1 MSLTPEQL
9 EVIGNRQRTIF
20 VEAGAG
26 TGKTTL
32 LVECYLVGLLDDG
45 LPPEQLPTVTFTRKA
60 AGEMR
65 ERIRKALLDRGES
78 SLARRV
84 QDAPIGTIDSFAAR
98 ILRDN
103 ALEAG
108 LDPAF
113 GILEEERA
121 AMLRRQ
127 AFRDVWE
134 RHICS
139 LDDERL
145 TGLSPFQK
153 EIEGGIIPL
162 YERLRGVGREE
173 PRLRLPS
180 APASGPAED
189 ALRGAL
195 RAFLDAGIDRSKASA
210 RMRENLDKAEA
221 CCEWLDRSAS
231 HAPEQRIAEL
241 RRFRPNAGCGNAE
254 QKALIKAVQ
263 AEGGQLHAVLGEQ
276 LLAPLAGEV
285 DELLAALHCEYRK
298 RKKALGVLDF
308 LDLTLEARSLLE
320 RGIGGLE
327 PGSRLIVDEFQDTN
341 DLQCAF
347 FDALGAEAIL
357 TVGDQFQSIYG
368 FRNADVEV
376 FRDRKRDTPAD
387 SVFSLSTNFRS
398 RQPVLDVVNRVFR
411 DEGVLGSE
419 LLELTSGREPG
430 EPRPGRI
437 EPRGS
442 LEPAVELVILEKV
455 GQDWREQEARASA
468 ECVEQM
474 VRMEGWRQRDVVM
487 LFHSTRGIDTYAD
500 ELEKRGLDAYVV
512 GGRNYYAS
520 EEVGDVLSILSLLIN
535 PHDDLALLTVLRSP
549 FVRVADDVLYLLR
562 EKAGLRRSAGRR
574 PFLWTALLAVAQGQE
589 LPGATEAEV
598 ASLRDLVSGVSE
610 LRGRLGTPGLGGFIE
625 QVLNR
630 FDYDLAVLRAPQGR
644 RRFANLRKLMR
655 LADEFESVEGP
666 DPASLVAY
674 LRERGELAA
683 KEGNAAI
690 LAEGEDVVRLMTIHQ
705 AKGLEFPVVLVVGL
719 GSEGGGRGGAAMHV
733 GFRGEVGFRFKLEE
747 GPGSPTVDYGPVDE
761 IIEEASRREAG
772 ELLRKAYVAFTRAEE
787 RLVLVGTRGIT
798 GTPLLHYLQGLF
810 DLPSASDLEAPG
822 LRAGPGAT
830 AAADGREPS
839 KEVIAEGDGFYPWES
854 IDLRVRPVAAVPGGA
869 AEDPPPRP
877 VHAPAARGSA
887 APKPP
892 TFVDRL
898 APGAPVKSVSFSS
911 LSLYLACP
919 RRYFLESVL
928 GLGEFD
934 APGGGAAERAAA
946 EAYPEGDDGSGGR
959 GLRGTPGTDEAGG
972 ASGREV
978 GLVVHQ
984 MLEEA
989 ALAGAEPGEAALA
1002 HLAARALA
1010 WQGLMGEPRIAQ
1022 TGVRLARAFWRSP
1035 VATHPGLAAGRKE
1048 VPFVFAHRGF
1058 LVRGV
1063 FDLLLEEAPGWHLVD
1078 YKTNRLGEGGRV
1090 EAVKHYRLQAAIYAL
1105 AALQAGKEPVRVSFL
1120 FLEQPDELVTH
1131 EFAASDRGA
1140 LEEELSA
1147 ALEGIENGDFAARE
1161 DRCDWCSVQGLCGPL
1176 GVDGPGSR
1184 VGGNIAARGA

>member
-9 EVIGNRQRTIF
+9 KVIANRQRTIF

-32 LVECYLVGLLDDG
+32 LVECYLSGLLDDG
-45 LPPEQLPTVTFTRKA
+45 LTPEQLPTVTFTRKA

-65 ERIRKALLDRGES
+65 ERIRRALLDRGAS

-121 AMLRRQ
+121 AMLVRQ

-134 RHICS
+134 RHICA

-145 TGLSPFQK
+145 TGLSRFQK
-153 EIEGGIIPL
+153 EVEGGVISL
-162 YERLRGVGREE
+162 YARLRGAGRED
-173 PRLRLPS
+173 PRLRLPVT
-180 APASGPAED
+180 PASGPAEN

-195 RAFLDAGIDRSKASA
+195 RALLDAGIDRVKASA
-210 RMRENLDKAEA
+210 RMLENLDKAEA
-221 CCEWLDRSAS
+221 CVEWLDRSAS
-231 HAPEQRIAEL
+231 HAPEQRIVEL

-263 AEGGQLHAVLGEQ
+263 EESERLHAVLGEQ

-285 DELLAALHCEYRK
+285 DELLAALHSEYVK
-298 RKKALGVLDF
+298 RKKDLGVLDF

-320 RGIGGLE
+320 RGLGGLE

-376 FRDRKRDTPAD
+376 FRDRKRETPAD
-387 SVFSLSTNFRS
+387 SVFTLSTNFRS
-398 RQPVLDVVNRVFR
+398 RQRVLDVVNWVFR
-411 DEGVLGSE
+411 DEAILGPE

-430 EPRPGRI
+430 EPRPGRT

-442 LEPAVELVILEKV
+442 LGPAAELVVLEKEA
-455 GQDWREQEARASA
+455 GADWREQEARASA
-468 ECVEQM
+468 ECVARL
-474 VRMEGWRQRDVVM
+474 VRAEGWKQRDVVM

-549 FVRVADDVLYLLR
+549 FVGVADDVLYLLR
-562 EKAGLRRSAGRR
+562 EKAGRRRSAGRR
-574 PFLWTALLAVAQGQE
+574 PFLWTALLAVAKGQE
-589 LPGATEAEV
+589 LPGATEDEV
-598 ASLRDLVSGVSE
+598 ASLRDLVAGVFE

-690 LAEGEDVVRLMTIHQ
+690 LAEGENVVRLMTIHQ

-719 GSEGGGRGGAAMHV
+719 GSEGGGRGGAGVHV
-733 GFRGEVGFRFKLEE
+733 GLRGQVGFRFKLEE
-747 GPGSPTVDYGPVDE
+747 GPGSPTVDYGPVE
-761 IIEEASRREAG
+761 ETIEEASRREGG

-798 GTPLLHYLQGLF
+798 GTALLHYLEGLF
-810 DLPSASDLEAPG
+810 DVRPAPDPEAPG
-822 LRAGPGAT
+822 LRAAPGSP
-830 AAADGREPS
+830 AAADG
-839 KEVIAEGDGFYPWES
+839 KETLGVAASEGDGFYPWEG
-854 IDLRVRPVAAVPGGA
+854 IDLRVRSVAEVPTEDALMRPTHAPPVRGTAA
-869 AEDPPPRP
+869 PRP
-877 VHAPAARGSA
+877 PAFVDWL
-887 APKPP
+887 APK
-892 TFVDRL
+892 
-898 APGAPVKSVSFSS
+898 APVKSVSFSS

-934 APGGGAAERAAA
+934 VRGGAAAERAAA
-946 EAYPEGDDGSGGR
+946 EAHPEPDDGAGGR
-959 GLRGTPGTDEAGG
+959 GLVGEPGADEAGG
-972 ASGREV
+972 VSGREV
-978 GLVVHQ
+978 GVVVHQ

-989 ALAGAEPGEAALA
+989 ELAAAEPGEAALA
-1002 HLAARALA
+1002 HLAARALERH
-1010 WQGLMGEPRIAQ
+1010 GLTGEPRIAQ
-1022 TGVRLARAFWRSP
+1022 TSVRLAHAFWQSP
-1035 VATHPGLAAGRKE
+1035 VATHPGLAAGQKE

-1058 LVRGV
+1058 LVRGI
-1063 FDLLLEEAPGWHLVD
+1063 FDLFLEESRGGWHILD
-1078 YKTNRLGEGGRV
+1078 YKTNRLGEGGPA

-1105 AALQAGKEPVRVSFL
+1105 AALRAGREQVRVSFL
-1120 FLEQPDELVTH
+1120 FLEQPGELVTY

-1147 ALEGIENGDFAARE
+1147 ALAGIENGDFAARE
-1161 DRCDWCSVQGLCGPL
+1161 DHCDWCSVEGLCGPL
-1176 GVDGPGSR
+1176 GVDGPGSS

>member
-9 EVIGNRQRTIF
+9 RVIDNRQRTIF

-32 LVECYLVGLLDDG
+32 LVECYLSGLLDDG
-45 LPPEQLPTVTFTRKA
+45 LTPEQLPTVTFTRKA

-65 ERIRKALLDRGES
+65 ERIRRALLDRGES

-121 AMLRRQ
+121 AMLARQ

-134 RHICS
+134 RHVCS

-145 TGLSPFQK
+145 IRLSPFQK
-153 EIEGGIIPL
+153 EVEGGVIRL
-162 YERLRGVGREE
+162 YERLRGTGREE
-173 PRLRLPS
+173 PGLALPVS
-180 APASGPAED
+180 PASGPAET

-195 RAFLDAGIDRSKASA
+195 RAFLDAGIDRAKASR
-210 RMRENLDKAEA
+210 RMLENLDKAEA
-221 CCEWLDRSAS
+221 CCEWLDRSVS
-231 HAPEQRIAEL
+231 QAPEQRIAEL
-241 RRFRPNAGCGNAE
+241 RSFRPNAGCGNAQ

-263 AEGGQLHAVLGEQ
+263 EESEQLHGVLGEQ
-276 LLAPLAGEV
+276 LLAPLVGQV
-285 DELLAALHCEYRK
+285 DELLAGLHCEYRK
-298 RKKALGVLDF
+298 RKKDLGALDF

-320 RGIGGLE
+320 RGLGGLE
-327 PGSRLIVDEFQDTN
+327 RGSRLIVDEFQDTN

-347 FDALGAEAIL
+347 FDALGAEAVL

-376 FRDRKRDTPAD
+376 FRDRRRKTPAG
-387 SVFSLSTNFRS
+387 SVFTLSTNFRS
-398 RQPVLDVVNRVFR
+398 RQPVLNVVNRVFR
-411 DEGVLGSE
+411 DEALLGSE

-430 EPRPGRI
+430 EPRQGRTV
-437 EPRGS
+437 PRGT
-442 LEPAVELVILEKV
+442 LGPAAELVLLEKEA
-455 GQDWREQEARASA
+455 GEDWREQEARASA
-468 ECVEQM
+468 ECVERL
-474 VRMEGWRQRDVVM
+474 VRAEGWKQRDVVM
-487 LFHSTRGIDTYAD
+487 LFHSTRGIDAYAE
-500 ELEKRGLDAYVV
+500 ELEKRGLGAYVV

-520 EEVGDVLSILSLLIN
+520 EEVGDVLSLLSLLVN

-549 FVRVADDVLYLLR
+549 FVGVADDVLYLLR
-562 EKAGLRRSAGRR
+562 EKAGRRRSAGRR
-574 PFLWTALLAVAQGQE
+574 PFLWTALLAIAKGQE
-589 LPGATEAEV
+589 LPGATEDEV
-598 ASLRDLVSGVSE
+598 ASLRDLAAGVFE
-610 LRGRLGTPGLGGFIE
+610 LRGRMGTPGLGGFVE
-625 QVLNR
+625 QTLNR

-719 GSEGGGRGGAAMHV
+719 GSEGGGREGSGMHV
-733 GFRGEVGFRFKLEE
+733 GLRGEVGFRLKLED
-747 GPGSPTVDYGPVDE
+747 GPGSPTVEYGPVE
-761 IIEEASRREAG
+761 AIIEEASRREAE
-772 ELLRKAYVAFTRAEE
+772 ELLRKAYVALTRAEE
-787 RLVLVGTRGIT
+787 RLVLVGTRGIA
-798 GTPLLHYLQGLF
+798 GTALLHYLEGLF
-810 DLPSASDLEAPG
+810 QLPPAPDLEAPG
-822 LRAGPGAT
+822 RRAAPDSRAASDLRESPR
-830 AAADGREPS
+830 ADES
-839 KEVIAEGDGFYPWES
+839 EGDGFYPWEG
-854 IDLRVRPVAAVPGGA
+854 IDLRVRSVAALPA
-869 AEDPPPRP
+869 TDAPIRP
-877 VHAPAARGSA
+877 VHAPPMRGTA
-887 APKPP
+887 APEPP
-892 TFVDRL
+892 AFVDRL
-898 APGAPVKSVSFSS
+898 APKAPVKSVSFSS
-911 LSLYLACP
+911 LSLYQACP

-934 APGGGAAERAAA
+934 ARGGAAPEGAAA
-946 EAYPEGDDGSGGR
+946 EAQPEFDDGAGGQ
-959 GLRGTPGTDEAGG
+959 GLPGTPGADGAGG
-972 ASGREV
+972 VSGRDV
-978 GLVVHQ
+978 GVVVHQ

-989 ALAGAEPGEAALA
+989 ELARAEPSEAALA
-1002 HLAARALA
+1002 HLAARALERH
-1010 WQGLMGEPRIAQ
+1010 GLLGEPHIAH
-1022 TGVRLARAFWRSP
+1022 TSVRLACAFWRSP
-1035 VATHPGLAAGRKE
+1035 VATHPGLAAGGKE

-1058 LVRGV
+1058 LVRGI
-1063 FDLLLEEAPGWHLVD
+1063 FDLLLEEGRGAWHILD
-1078 YKTNRLGEGGRV
+1078 YKTNRLGDGGRA

-1105 AALQAGKEPVRVSFL
+1105 AALQAGKEQARVSFL
-1120 FLEQPDELVTH
+1120 FLEQPDELVTY
-1131 EFAASDRGA
+1131 EFAVSDRPA
-1140 LEEELSA
+1140 LEEELRA
-1147 ALEGIENGDFAARE
+1147 ALEGIENGNFAARE
-1161 DRCDWCSVQGLCGPL
+1161 GHCDWCSVEGLCGPR
-1176 GVDGPGSR
+1176 GVDGPGFF